1 VSGSRRVNLEPAFLL
16 HHYPWRDSSRI
27 LELLTRTH
35 GRVSVIARASRQAN
49 SAMGSAL
56 QLFRELLVSWTARG
70 ELGYLVAVERVTSPT
85 TVGEVAQRAGEG
97 SSRARPS
104 TDLRSTSPGFTGEVM
119 TSGLLAGDRLMSG
132 FYANE
137 LLLKL
142 LQRNDP
148 HPTLFDAYA
157 ALLERLHTAH
167 AEEARSLRIFEKR
180 LLEELGW
187 GLNLEHEA
195 ASGDALEPACSYR
208 YGLEGGA
215 EPIDGVAEGT
225 LIFCGASLLSLARE
239 ELHDARSLADARR
252 LLRAALDRLLDGRP
266 LRTREVLLEMRAH
279 AGRADGG

>member
-1 VSGSRRVNLEPAFLL
+1 VSSARRVSLEPAFLL
-16 HHYPWRDSSRI
+16 HHYPWRDTSRI

-35 GRVSVIARASRQAN
+35 GRVSVIARGSRQA
-49 SAMGSAL
+49 AGATGGVL
-56 QLFRELLVSWTARG
+56 QAFRACLVSWSARG
-70 ELGYLVAVERVTSPT
+70 ELGYLTAVERLAAPDSA
-85 TVGEVAQRAGEG
+85 GEVARSAGEG
-97 SSRARPS
+97 NG
-104 TDLRSTSPGFTGEVM
+104 LRGQ
-119 TSGLLAGDRLMSG
+119 RLMSA

-148 HPTLFDAYA
+148 HPALFDAYA
-157 ALLERLHTAH
+157 ALLARLHAPLED
-167 AEEARSLRIFEKR
+167 AGRALRIFEKR

-195 ASGDALEPACSYR
+195 ASGAPLEPGRSYR

-239 ELHDARSLADARR
+239 ALDDPRSLADSRR
-252 LLRAALDRLLDGRP
+252 LLRAALDRLLDGRR
-266 LRTREVLLEMRAH
+266 LSTREVLLEMRAH
-279 AGRADGG
+279 AGGADGG